1 MAPEIK
7 AASPKA
13 MVKGKRSWLGVERAK
28 VWINGW
34 AMGSLNMRSGEV
46 RTARNGST
54 APMLRIS
61 AKEADIIKSK
71 SKKNWVL
78 RRGDI

>member
-1 MAPEIK
+1 MAPEIM
-7 AASPKA
+7 AAIPKA
-13 MVKGKRSWLGVERAK
+13 MVKGNRSWFGVVRPRACM
-28 VWINGW
+28 NGC

-61 AKEADIIKSK
+61 AKEARIIKTK
-71 SKKNWVL
+71 RILNWV
-78 RRGDI
+78 RRRLEI